1 MSIERIEGE
10 RKRLKMHCQTLGR
23 LSYALTGLD
32 VEFDINYE
40 SDAVVLVASSE
51 EMLLSIQSAI
61 EQSCGCKFT
70 EAHNEFAEPWRN
82 SRRSANLSY
91 GGESPMLVVLCV
103 QPHPA

>member
-51 EMLLSIQSAI
+51 EMLLSIQVAI
-61 EQSCGCKFT
+61 ENQTGRNFV
-70 EAHNEFAEPWRN
+70 EARNEFDEPWRN
-82 SRRSANLSY
+82 SRRSANLSPD
-91 GGESPMLVVLCV
+91 GEPPMLVVLCV
-103 QPHPA
+103 QLHPA